1 MDTMMAVAEEI
12 GGKSAGFS
20 AVTGEEG
27 QRVAAA
33 WEKYRASGYDPEV
46 MYQAGVWARPDE
58 DQENDVRPTLNE
70 GKTEC

>member
-1 MDTMMAVAEEI
+1 MMNMAEEF
-12 GGKSAGFS
+12 GGKVAGFS

-46 MYQAGVWARPDE
+46 MYRAGVWARPDE
-58 DQENDVRPTLNE
+58 DQESEVSSTLKE
-70 GKTEC
+70 RKTAC